1 MASAMDHRAVPL
13 DVLREF
19 ALDQS
24 ERSSLRQVAAAIGLG
39 RTTLQKFI
47 NAETTPHPRVRRQI
61 ALWYLANRETAQAA
75 APEED
80 WTTYRSALQLLVEGL
95 PEERRAQAADELLDI
110 IEDAVSRSGAAVPD
124 WVPGLRTQHPRDKEL
139 GS

>member
-1 MASAMDHRAVPL
+1 MGSAMDHRAVPL

-47 NAETTPHPRVRRQI
+47 NAETTPHPRVRRQV
-61 ALWYLANRETAQAA
+61 ALWYLANRETSEFA
-75 APEED
+75 APAVG
-80 WTTYRSALQLLVEGL
+80 WTHQRSALQLLVGDL
-95 PEERRAQAADELLDI
+95 PEEGRTRAADDLLDI
-110 IEDAVSRSGAAVPD
+110 IADVHTKSGVAVPE
-124 WVPGLRTQHPRDKEL
+124 WVERLRGGRWLPDVE
-139 GS
+139 S